1 MATTIRGVRFPGS
14 TLSAIL
20 LWGQKSR
27 ETEWRQIGWDTVPPR
42 LYCSA
47 QPPNT
52 LSQIFGLDI
61 VRAAVYDID
70 ADRVLLGVVLNA
82 IVLPVA
88 GRVI

>member
-1 MATTIRGVRFPGS
+1 
-14 TLSAIL
+14 
-20 LWGQKSR
+20 
-27 ETEWRQIGWDTVPPR
+27 VPPR

-61 VRAAVYDID
+61 GRAAVYDLD
-70 ADRVLLGVVLNA
+70 VDRVLLGVVLNA